1 MEHPL
6 EGLRVLELARILAG
20 PWAAQLLADMGAAV
34 VKVERPGTGDDTR
47 GWGPPFVTGAAGE
60 NLSAAYYHAANRG
73 KRSVALDL
81 ESGEGRAAIRA
92 LAAQS
97 DVLIENFKLG
107 GLKKYGL
114 DYESLKRLNPRL
126 IYCSITGF
134 GQTGPYAARAGYDFL
149 IQGMG
154 GLMSLTGDPEGQP
167 MKVGVAV
174 ADLVTGLY
182 ASNAILAALRR
193 RDLTG
198 EGAHIDMALMDC
210 QIAILANQAMNYL
223 VSGTPPARLGNGHPN
238 IVPYQ
243 VFPAADGHLIIA
255 VGNDGQFARLC
266 EVLDAD
272 DLAGNPAY
280 RRNEDRVRRREALC
294 ARICE
299 LTAEWRR
306 DKLLAELERR
316 GIPAGPINTLAELF
330 ADPQVIARGIR
341 QDLPLAGG
349 MVPTVA
355 SPIVIDGVRMMGKT
369 ASPGLGADSEAVLSA
384 LDAEAA
390 GRKP

>member
-1 MEHPL
+1 
-6 EGLRVLELARILAG
+6 
-20 PWAAQLLADMGAAV
+20 
-34 VKVERPGTGDDTR
+34 
-47 GWGPPFVTGAAGE
+47 
-60 NLSAAYYHAANRG
+60 
-73 KRSVALDL
+73 
-81 ESGEGRAAIRA
+81 
-92 LAAQS
+92 
-97 DVLIENFKLG
+97 
-107 GLKKYGL
+107 
-114 DYESLKRLNPRL
+114 
-126 IYCSITGF
+126 
-134 GQTGPYAARAGYDFL
+134 
-149 IQGMG
+149 
-154 GLMSLTGDPEGQP
+154 
-167 MKVGVAV
+167 
-174 ADLVTGLY
+174 
-182 ASNAILAALRR
+182 
-193 RDLTG
+193 
-198 EGAHIDMALMDC
+198 MALMDC

-272 DLAGNPAY
+272 DLADNPAY
-280 RRNEDRVRRREALC
+280 RRNEDRVRRREPLC

-299 LTAEWRR
+299 LTAEWTR
-306 DKLLAELERR
+306 DMLLAELERR
-316 GIPAGPINTLAELF
+316 GIPAGPINNLAELF

-341 QDLPLAGG
+341 QELPLAGG